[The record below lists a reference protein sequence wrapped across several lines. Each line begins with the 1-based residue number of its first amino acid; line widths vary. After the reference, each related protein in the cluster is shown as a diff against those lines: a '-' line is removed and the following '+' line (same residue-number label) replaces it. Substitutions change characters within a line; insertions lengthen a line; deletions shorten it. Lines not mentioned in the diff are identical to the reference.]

1 MRLLSE
7 HEKEQKQ
14 RSGRLRASAPFS
26 HTPDTAIPKEA
37 RKDLRIARKK
47 GLLYV
52 ILLRFVSL

>member
-7 HEKEQKQ
+7 HEKEQKLA
-14 RSGRLRASAPFS
+14 SDHSVASAPF
-26 HTPDTAIPKEA
+26 TPHHLAATPTEA
-37 RKDLRIARKK
+37 QKDLRIARKK

>member
-14 RSGRLRASAPFS
+14 QSGRLRASAPFS
-26 HTPDTAIPKEA
+26 HHHLAATPTKA